1 MKPIQVPLALR
12 AEVRVPFGP
21 MELPLRAALIM
32 LAVAPF
38 GLLLFVAPLP
48 LADQL
53 GGLILLIGAAS
64 AVSRPNR
71 EGVWF
76 GAWLAYRWVDPLLT
90 RAVRGGRP
98 RAVAVRRVGTHLMM
112 PERDREPISGPW
124 GVSRW
129 TRLPRL
135 VDVDDGAFARD
146 PGGWSAVLELSGP
159 REAPLTDGYARWAMS
174 VVDWLATIGCA
185 AHVYTEIT
193 HLDRGRAQRA
203 FDESLRRRR
212 TVLTD
217 YERDQA
223 GAVAASSLVVRQYVV
238 LSPRLAGPNGVPG
251 PNRLWRLP
259 DCVDA
264 THDEALRVR
273 DLAIRHAETL
283 RLRVRT
289 PDRHGVR
296 RMLRTTSLA
305 CDEATFV
312 EGQVTIGSAHRRYG
326 AITELPARVHPG
338 ALMAAMIRGRVQGAV
353 GVHVFP
359 VHAVEARKELR
370 RQRRLYEAMW
380 RRSGSADVE
389 MLYQHTR
396 TLDDMLMA
404 KETSAVRIA
413 VLVGA
418 EADTADGADQAFERA
433 CTALADEDCTLERIT
448 VPSATAAAAIAP
460 GGLPLTRSLFLT
472 TADVAAYL
480 LPGQGSAF
488 ADPARPLVGV
498 DAATT
503 AACWYSVFD
512 RDNYSALILG
522 SSGAGKSVAAKTL
535 LIRHFLQGA
544 DVLVID
550 PESEYRDVI
559 TALGGEYIE
568 LGEQSLN
575 AFAIDPSISA
585 EEAAGWVTRTLS
597 VMGGE
602 ERDYRNNRPV
612 RSLSAQDMAWLFS
625 EVVEFIEAWR
635 MSRWTREPTLSDF
648 CAHLEGVAMERAL
661 RLNVE
666 GRTRRCA
673 DVAERLRA
681 FTQGERGRVFDR
693 PRSATLTGPAVAIGL
708 YPLAAQLRADLTPA
722 LTFVLAA
729 LLAELRKMDRRR
741 IVLVDEA
748 HRVLS
753 DPDAGEVL
761 ADVVRTSRKRGAGVW
776 MASQSIRDF
785 LTASGGD
792 RPTPGE
798 VLATVATT
806 KLILGVEHGLEKG
819 VQDTFHLSERELGAI
834 TTGRRPGRGVLIAES
849 ERAIVDVLP
858 GDHLLPVVSTTSFRA
873 SA

>member
-12 AEVRVPFGP
+12 AEIRVPVGP
-21 MELPLRAALIM
+21 VELPLRAALIM
-32 LAVAPF
+32 LGVAPF
-38 GLLLFVAPLP
+38 GLLLFLLP
-48 LADQL
+48 LTLVQQL
-53 GGLILLIGAAS
+53 GGLVLLIGIAS

-76 GAWLAYRWVDPLLT
+76 GTWLAYRCVDRFLT
-90 RAVRGGRP
+90 RVVRHGRP
-98 RAVAVRRVGTHLMM
+98 RAVAVRRLGAHLVL

-124 GVSRW
+124 GISRW
-129 TRLPRL
+129 TRLARL
-135 VDVDDGAFARD
+135 TEVDEGAFARE
-146 PGGWSAVLELSGP
+146 PGGWSAILELSGP
-159 REAPLTDGYARWAMS
+159 RDAPLTDGYSRWATS
-174 VVDWLATIGCA
+174 VIDWLATVGCA
-185 AHVYTEIT
+185 AHIHTEIA
-193 HLDRGRAQRA
+193 HLDRGRAQQA
-203 FDESLRRRR
+203 FDDSLRRTR
-212 TVLTD
+212 TVLAD
-217 YERDQA
+217 FERDQV
-223 GAVAASSLVVRQYVV
+223 GSVADSSLVVRQYVV
-238 LSPRLAGPNGVPG
+238 LSPRLVGPNGVPG
-251 PNRLWRLP
+251 PNRLWRLAEA
-259 DCVDA
+259 VDA
-264 THDEALRVR
+264 GRDEALRVR
-273 DLAIRHAETL
+273 DLALRQAETL
-283 RLRVRT
+283 RLRVSA
-289 PDRHGVR
+289 PGAEDIR
-296 RMLRTTSLA
+296 RLLKTTSLA
-305 CDEATFV
+305 CEDATFA
-312 EGQVTIGSAHRRYG
+312 EGQVTIGSAHHRYG
-326 AITELPARVHPG
+326 AVTELPARVHPG
-338 ALMAAMIRGRVQGAV
+338 ALMAAMIRARVRGAV
-353 GVHVFP
+353 GFHVFP
-359 VHAVEARKELR
+359 VHAGEARKELR

-389 MLYQHTR
+389 MLYEHAR
-396 TLDDMLMA
+396 TLDEMLLA
-404 KETSAVRIA
+404 KETSAVRISLLLS
-413 VLVGA
+413 V
-418 EADTADGADQAFERA
+418 EADTAGGADQALERVA
-433 CTALADEDCTLERIT
+433 TALADEDCSLERIT
-448 VPSATAAAAIAP
+448 VPAATAAAAAAP
-460 GGLPLTRSLFLT
+460 GGLPLARSLFLT

-488 ADPARPLVGV
+488 ADPTRPLVGV

-522 SSGAGKSVAAKTL
+522 SSGAGKSVASKTL

-550 PESEYRDVI
+550 PESEYRSVM

-575 AFAIDPSISA
+575 AFAIDPSIGA
-585 EEAAGWVTRTLS
+585 EEAAGWVTRMLS

-602 ERDYRNNRPV
+602 ERDYRNNRPI

-625 EVVEFIEAWR
+625 EVVDFIQCWR
-635 MSRWTREPTLSDF
+635 DRNGRLEPTLSNF
-648 CAHLEGVAMERAL
+648 CAHLDGPALERAH

-673 DVAERLRA
+673 DIAERLRSY
-681 FTQGERGRVFDR
+681 TQGDKGRVFDR
-693 PRSATLTGPAVAIGL
+693 PSTAVLTGRAVAIGL
-708 YPLAAQLRADLTPA
+708 YQLAAQLRADLTPA

-729 LLAELRKMDRRR
+729 LLAELQKMDRRR

-785 LTASGGD
+785 LAVSGGE

-819 VQDTFHLSERELGAI
+819 VQETFHLSDREVAAI
-834 TTGRRPGRGVLIAES
+834 TTRRRPGRGVLIAES
-849 ERAIVDVLP
+849 ERAIVDILP
-858 GDHLLPVVSTTSFRA
+858 GDHLMPVVSTSPL
-873 SA
+873 SS